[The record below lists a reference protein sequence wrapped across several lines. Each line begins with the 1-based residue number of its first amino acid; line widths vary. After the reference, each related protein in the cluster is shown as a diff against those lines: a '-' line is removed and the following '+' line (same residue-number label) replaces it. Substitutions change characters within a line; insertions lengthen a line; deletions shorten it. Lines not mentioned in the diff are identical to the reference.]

1 MPSTSDNSWEKI
13 LVGSPSYYIYE
24 QFDNDVNETKYDN
37 YCSPFKNSEN
47 GADLEYFKLCKKMSR
62 NTDILSKYHN
72 KNEFTTLCS
81 HYRYWTYY
89 NIKRVLG
96 EKTGNDKAK
105 PIIHK
110 FMQTQNNINEIYN
123 AYYLG
128 SPSYYIYEQF
138 DNDVNETKY
147 DNYCSPFKNSE
158 NGADLEYFKL
168 CKKMSRNTDI
178 LSKYHNKNE
187 FTTLCSHY
195 RYWTYYNI
203 KRVLGEKTGNDKAK
217 PIIHKFMQTQNN
229 INEIYNAY
237 YCKYDFENDILERLN
252 IMNEEKYLYDYFQ
265 NYDNI
270 KTSDA
275 CNAVKSEEYEKYL
288 NHIIELYN
296 KHKTQKECCIDSFW
310 PECEDYFKCNDEFD
324 PKKLLS
330 TLNSNRSK
338 KCDNLI
344 KAQAFLTSG
353 NTSHTGNSLTNITDS
368 IYYIKC
374 ADITND
380 KITDTTQVGGILNC
394 HVFRTSD
401 KSHIMPLSPSLQ
413 APVLGPFTTYGQ
425 RGNYVSTKLLHE
437 NSVSRGITGNSDQ
450 SSSVQPSDGNTDKT
464 TDKNTPCKDPLLVRD
479 ESGTCVQ
486 PDVRKTNT
494 IGVKLNVF
502 APGKTIK
509 IRLNPNSYMFKNKF
523 FRGGIAFTLIVG
535 IIFTIFLFYKFTPF
549 GRCFHKKV
557 SRKKRTDDY
566 YDDPH
571 MRQFIIRAP
580 KYGRRRTGNRGLQ
593 FSYYSR

>member
-1 MPSTSDNSWEKI
+1 MSSTSDNSWEKL
-13 LVGSPSYYIYE
+13 LVGSPSYHIYK
-24 QFDNDVNETKYDN
+24 QFDNEVNEAKYDR
-37 YCSPFKNSEN
+37 YCSPFKNSGN
-47 GADLEYFKLCKKMSR
+47 GADLEYL
-62 NTDILSKYHN
+62 
-72 KNEFTTLCS
+72 
-81 HYRYWTYY
+81 
-89 NIKRVLG
+89 
-96 EKTGNDKAK
+96 
-105 PIIHK
+105 
-110 FMQTQNNINEIYN
+110 
-123 AYYLG
+123 
-128 SPSYYIYEQF
+128 
-138 DNDVNETKY
+138 
-147 DNYCSPFKNSE
+147 
-158 NGADLEYFKL
+158 KL

-296 KHKTQKECCIDSFW
+296 KHKTQKECCIGSFW

-330 TLNSNRSK
+330 TLNSNISK
-338 KCDNLI
+338 KCDNLTNT
-344 KAQAFLTSG
+344 QTTLTSG
-353 NTSHTGNSLTNITDS
+353 VTSHSGSSKADFRSS
-368 IYYIKC
+368 IYLVSC
-374 ADITND
+374 TDIPKD
-380 KITDTTQVGGILNC
+380 RPSVDTLVGSRIRC
-394 HVFRTSD
+394 HVLPSSTASLNNSTSSFTHPRLIIRD
-401 KSHIMPLSPSLQ
+401 NQVSSGSSRSRNHLS
-413 APVLGPFTTYGQ
+413 
-425 RGNYVSTKLLHE
+425 
-437 NSVSRGITGNSDQ
+437 NSDA
-450 SSSVQPSDGNTDKT
+450 SNVIKYKSGENHTS
-464 TDKNTPCKDPLLVRD
+464 CEDPLLVRHK
-479 ESGTCVQ
+479 SGTCVE

-494 IGVKLNVF
+494 IG
-502 APGKTIK
+502 
-509 IRLNPNSYMFKNKF
+509 
-523 FRGGIAFTLIVG
+523 
-535 IIFTIFLFYKFTPF
+535 FTPF
-549 GRCFHKKV
+549 GRFFHKKV

-566 YDDPH
+566 YDDPYT
-571 MRQFIIRAP
+571 RQFIIRAP

-593 FSYYSR
+593 FSYYSSLETESRNLIIFLYNFEEKWLYDVIGIKEDFQSNLYDVFSKCIDNEWMEWLKPHILDYIPSNFERMFNENMSFYNKIAISILMN

>member
-1 MPSTSDNSWEKI
+1 MSSTSDNSWEKL
-13 LVGSPSYYIYE
+13 LVGSPSYHIYK
-24 QFDNDVNETKYDN
+24 QFDNEVNEAKYDR
-37 YCSPFKNSEN
+37 YCSPFKNSGN
-47 GADLEYFKLCKKMSR
+47 GADLEYL
-62 NTDILSKYHN
+62 
-72 KNEFTTLCS
+72 
-81 HYRYWTYY
+81 
-89 NIKRVLG
+89 
-96 EKTGNDKAK
+96 
-105 PIIHK
+105 
-110 FMQTQNNINEIYN
+110 
-123 AYYLG
+123 
-128 SPSYYIYEQF
+128 
-138 DNDVNETKY
+138 
-147 DNYCSPFKNSE
+147 
-158 NGADLEYFKL
+158 KL

-296 KHKTQKECCIDSFW
+296 KHKTQKECCIGSFW

-330 TLNSNRSK
+330 TLNSNISK
-338 KCDNLI
+338 KCDNLTNT
-344 KAQAFLTSG
+344 QTTLTSG
-353 NTSHTGNSLTNITDS
+353 VTSHSGSSKADFRSS
-368 IYYIKC
+368 IYLVSC
-374 ADITND
+374 TDIPKD
-380 KITDTTQVGGILNC
+380 RPSVDTLVGSRIRC
-394 HVFRTSD
+394 HVLPSSTASLNNSTSSFTHPPPD
-401 KSHIMPLSPSLQ
+401 N
-413 APVLGPFTTYGQ
+413 VPFTIGGHMETP
-425 RGNYVSTKLLHE
+425 VSTELRRD
-437 NSVSRGITGNSDQ
+437 NQVSSGSSRSRNHLSNSDA
-450 SSSVQPSDGNTDKT
+450 SNVIKYKSGENHTS
-464 TDKNTPCKDPLLVRD
+464 CEDPLLVRHK
-479 ESGTCVQ
+479 SGTCVE

-549 GRCFHKKV
+549 GRFFHKKV

-566 YDDPH
+566 YDDPYT
-571 MRQFIIRAP
+571 RQFIIRAP

-593 FSYYSR
+593 FSYYSSLETESRNLIIFLYNFEEKWLYDVIGIKEDFQSNLYDVFSKCIDNEWMEWLKPHILDYIPSNFERMFNENMSFYNKIAISILMN